1 MQKQLA
7 FNEEMKEDRKHI
19 RTRLE
24 ELRAQ
29 KFEMLKKRN
38 EDLIK
43 ENWKNIPKTQA
54 STAPA
59 LQGESENRVHDFG
72 FTRPTEQLSHQ
83 KWGNLSLTSNAFFCD
98 KMLRSP
104 KEQQL
109 SGATT
114 TSASTKNMMGQTFS
128 RNQSI
133 FRTTRNSLPPMKTEA
148 RLELEQ
154 KQMIE

>member
-1 MQKQLA
+1 
-7 FNEEMKEDRKHI
+7 MKEDRKHI

-38 EDLIK
+38 EELIK
-43 ENWKNIPKTQA
+43 ENWKNLPKTQA

-59 LQGESENRVHDFG
+59 LQGESEKNKVHDFG

-98 KMLRSP
+98 KMLRNP
-104 KEQQL
+104 KEKQL
-109 SGATT
+109 SGGATT
-114 TSASTKNMMGQTFS
+114 TSASTKNIMGKTFS
-128 RNQSI
+128 RNQSKV
-133 FRTTRNSLPPMKTEA
+133 FRTTRNSLPPMQTEA
-148 RLELEQ
+148 KLELEQ

>member
-1 MQKQLA
+1 
-7 FNEEMKEDRKHI
+7 
-19 RTRLE
+19 
-24 ELRAQ
+24 
-29 KFEMLKKRN
+29 
-38 EDLIK
+38 
-43 ENWKNIPKTQA
+43 
-54 STAPA
+54 
-59 LQGESENRVHDFG
+59 
-72 FTRPTEQLSHQ
+72 
-83 KWGNLSLTSNAFFCD
+83 
-98 KMLRSP
+98 MLRSP

>member
-1 MQKQLA
+1 
-7 FNEEMKEDRKHI
+7 
-19 RTRLE
+19 
-24 ELRAQ
+24 
-29 KFEMLKKRN
+29 MLKKRN
-38 EDLIK
+38 EELIK

-59 LQGESENRVHDFG
+59 LEGSPDKSKVHDFG

-104 KEQQL
+104 KEHKL